1 MQAVVTNHLVV
12 RGSYRSLSLVIY
24 GNTAEDLGQF
34 NIEFDDSS
42 LTNITNSAEGEL
54 EDLPMPLRT
63 TNFMSKEFTCSLNA
77 LPLPV
82 SVLDMSLGVK
92 QLLQSILRI
101 LELRA
106 HGDAVQKALSTIVS
120 AVSTYTTHDLS
131 GVGISEKCLKSG
143 RLKNGKKLALAT
155 NEAAGEL
162 LELYNILQQESA
174 QFLAKPSAET
184 NFLDMDIDSVNFKHL
199 VDMFGKHFHFESDS
213 LFVGH
218 PVLSKVTALKNLV
231 FIHR

>member
-42 LTNITNSAEGEL
+42 LTNITNTVEGEL

-82 SVLDMSLGVK
+82 SLLDMSLGVK
-92 QLLQSILRI
+92 QLLQLILRI
-101 LELRA
+101 LELGE
-106 HGDAVQKALSTIVS
+106 HGDAVQKALTTVVS
-120 AVSTYTTHDLS
+120 AVSTYTTLDLS
-131 GVGISEKCLKSG
+131 GVAISEKCLKSS
-143 RLKNGKKLALAT
+143 RFKDPKKLELAI
-155 NEAAGEL
+155 NEATGEL
-162 LELYNILQQESA
+162 LELYKVLQQESV
-174 QFLAKPSAET
+174 QFPAKSSAET
-184 NFLDMDIDSVNFKHL
+184 NFLDMDIDSVNFQHL

-213 LFVGH
+213 LIVGH
-218 PVLSKVTALKNLV
+218 PVLSKVTALKSLV